1 MLSDKEILDAIKN
14 GLLIVEPFDKE
25 MLRPA
30 CLNLRLGPTIFE
42 QVQKGLIDPY
52 DKESMKK
59 CYKRVE
65 IDDTS
70 PCILKPNA
78 FILALTYEKIGI
90 SKSLGVLLDGT
101 STLARLGISI
111 TQTAAIVDTG
121 HGFPKPR
128 RLTLE
133 IKNNGLNP
141 VKLYYKMKVVRM
153 AIFRLE
159 KEASFGY
166 DEKGKYKDGSVIPK
180 PVKP

>member
-14 GLLIVEPFDKE
+14 GLLIIEPFDRE

-30 CLNLRLGPTIFE
+30 CINLRLGPAIFE

-52 DKESMKK
+52 DEASMK

-65 IDDTS
+65 INDTS
-70 PCILKPNA
+70 PYILKPNA

-101 STLARLGISI
+101 STLARLGISV

-121 HGFPKPR
+121 HGFPTPR

-141 VKLYYKMKVVRM
+141 VKLYYKMKIARM

-166 DEKGKYKDGSVIPK
+166 DEKGKYKNGSVIPK
-180 PVKP
+180 LVRP